1 MLNLSWLGKVK
12 VCASFRFWS
21 KNRVVSLHTQVPEGF
36 PQLCWCAGS
45 TPAGYSVEHTRIHFL
60 YTAFILLA
68 LTLIAHPIVDVT
80 NVRAKHCWIDIRTNS
95 TRCLKNTLLQSSSQ
109 KTRSPIFPCS
119 CSRAS
124 SSRVQLHLDNRFLG
138 NSNSPLIQTKSD
150 SLGFTSYIYCK
161 FNLENPKPRSQQCF
175 VASFLCISHQWSHSR
190 QAISCFV
197 CPKFD
202 PQMLCTY
209 LFLDWCAVPYLI

>member
-1 MLNLSWLGKVK
+1 M
-12 VCASFRFWS
+12 
-21 KNRVVSLHTQVPEGF
+21 VSLHTQVPEGF

-124 SSRVQLHLDNRFLG
+124 SSRVQLQLDNRFLG

-175 VASFLCISHQWSHSR
+175 VASFLCISPMIPVTASD
-190 QAISCFV
+190 F
-197 CPKFD
+197 
-202 PQMLCTY
+202 MLCLSEIRSPNALHVSISRLVCGA
-209 LFLDWCAVPYLI
+209 LFDLVTI